1 MAKVK
6 VKSERSLKEAKEKLR
21 GMVEFRKTKW
31 GVVAA
36 KAKYRRK
43 KQERNKN

>member
-6 VKSERSLKEAKEKLR
+6 VKNEKSLKEAKEKLR
-21 GMVEFRKTKW
+21 GIVDFRKTKW

-36 KAKYRRK
+36 KARWLRK
-43 KQERNKN
+43 KKKK